1 MTTDLHNTV
10 GTTND
15 GEDSRPHAEVFR
27 NARKAFD
34 LIEEHQTPPLP
45 SIYAVWFNYVTGL
58 RPEVTEKVDAL
69 LAAPGAISAY
79 ELSEIYEEHLAASPS
94 EIEKRR
100 LGQDMEEEITGAL
113 ALVQEGIDSSDRFS
127 VTLDKVEG
135 DLPGAASPER
145 LHSLLSRLIEENQN
159 MAQQTR
165 DLNEGLKSSQRQ
177 IEILNRELNEI
188 EEQSMRDPLTSVAN
202 RRAFDMRLLAEIENS
217 EKTGA
222 HLCLVL
228 VDIDRFKRVND
239 EFGHLIG
246 DAVLKV
252 LASLLSQH
260 TKGRDMVARYGG
272 EEFAII
278 LPQTPLVAAVNLA
291 EKIRME
297 LSQGELRATK
307 TGKSIGTITASFG
320 IASFGKGMDAHAFI
334 DAADQQLYLAKAN
347 GRNRVEAAASMALDT
362 ATAPVEEPSDRE
374 GLAKAS

>member
-1 MTTDLHNTV
+1 MTTDLNNTSDA
-10 GTTND
+10 TSD

-45 SIYAVWFNYVTGL
+45 CVYSVWFAYVTGL
-58 RPEVTEKVDAL
+58 HPEVTEKVDAM
-69 LAAPGAISAY
+69 LAGPGAISGY
-79 ELSEIYEEHLAASPS
+79 ELSEIYEAHLAASPS
-94 EIEKRR
+94 ELEKRR
-100 LGQDMEEEITGAL
+100 LGQNMEEEITGAL
-113 ALVQEGIDSSDRFS
+113 ALVQEGINSSDRFS

-135 DLPGAASPER
+135 DLPSAASPER
-145 LHSLLSRLIEENQN
+145 LHSLLSRLIEENQH

-188 EEQSMRDPLTSVAN
+188 EEQSMRDPLTAVAN

-217 EKTGA
+217 EQTGA

-252 LASLLSQH
+252 LAALLSQH

-278 LPQTPLVAAVNLA
+278 LPQTPLVAAVGLA
-291 EKIRME
+291 EKIRTE

-320 IASFGKGMDAHAFI
+320 IASFGKGMDSHAFI

-347 GRNRVEAAASMALDT
+347 GRNRVEAAASMAVET
-362 ATAPVEEPSDRE
+362 ASDPSDRDD
-374 GLAKAS
+374 LAKAS